1 MGAHLITV
9 GATVVSMKPG
19 RAIAGSSWLA
29 VSSVSGWT
37 PRFAMGAAAC
47 ARQRQAPLGLAP
59 REGPGGAPA
68 GSYRASGGAKRLANI
83 IY

>member
-37 PRFAMGAAAC
+37 PRFAMGAA
-47 ARQRQAPLGLAP
+47 GHGP
-59 REGPGGAPA
+59 RNHETAVT
-68 GSYRASGGAKRLANI
+68 R
-83 IY
+83 